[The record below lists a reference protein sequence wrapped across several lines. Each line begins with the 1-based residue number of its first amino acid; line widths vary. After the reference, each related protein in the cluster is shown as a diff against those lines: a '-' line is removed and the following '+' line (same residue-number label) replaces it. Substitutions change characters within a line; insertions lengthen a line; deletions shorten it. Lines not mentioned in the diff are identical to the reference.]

1 MNKIISTLVTVFLA
15 VLISNCGFKVLD
27 KTKLNNF
34 TIKEIIISGDRR
46 INFKIRNNLQAYD
59 KDGGQNL
66 LVYLDTKKAKEVKEK
81 NMKNEIVKYQIYL
94 KANVKVELID
104 ENKNFEINITT
115 NGDYLVDPSYSG
127 TLNNEKQ
134 LIDTLVEEISEKISD
149 NISLKLNDI

>member
-94 KANVKVELID
+94 KANIKVELID